1 MPPEEYNPGPVAPL
15 APQGAPL
22 PTARAN
28 GAAPPEPVSEREVAG
43 ILGKLIDGDGDDD
56 TEAAG
61 STAADSGDDQSAAD
75 DIGADESPPTDDD
88 EDDGDTVEPGTERRP
103 AHEPPQSWSAEARA
117 AWAKTPA
124 IVQETYLRR
133 ESELNGLATR
143 ATQERAETERLALAR
158 IDQDTRQYVQNLE
171 VFRGVLVPRAQQY
184 DNVDWQRLA
193 AENPADYVRLQAEAG
208 AVRQQHNAIVQEV
221 VRIQQQVQQ
230 ETAVRTEQA
239 KREGYRRLVEA
250 IPEFADPQYAQKTGT
265 ELGQFLRGWG
275 FSDQEIAACV
285 DDRPLKLALA
295 LMNAEKSRAA
305 VQSADRK
312 RVPPPAPNVQR
323 AGNSQPNGQDSKSR
337 RMTQL
342 AARFESS
349 PTVEDAARIV
359 REWMR

>member
-1 MPPEEYNPGPVAPL
+1 VLDTAFWRIGKALGAYPSAPINVIL
-15 APQGAPL
+15 YSERQFHDVTGAPEWAGGGFDVVRKPMRQWVL
-22 PTARAN
+22 KITAY
-28 GAAPPEPVSEREVAG
+28 
-43 ILGKLIDGDGDDD
+43 
-56 TEAAG
+56 
-61 STAADSGDDQSAAD
+61 AD
-75 DIGADESPPTDDD
+75 DI
-88 EDDGDTVEPGTERRP
+88 
-103 AHEPPQSWSAEARA
+103 
-117 AWAKTPA
+117 
-124 IVQETYLRR
+124 VQESYLRR
-133 ESELNGLATR
+133 EAELNGLATR

-158 IDQDTRQYVQNLE
+158 IDQDRTQYVQNLA
-171 VFRGVLVPRAQQY
+171 VFRGVLAPRAQQY
-184 DNVDWQRLA
+184 DQVDWQRLA

-208 AVRQQHNAIVQEV
+208 AVRQQLNGIEQEV
-221 VRIQQQVQQ
+221 VRIQQQQQQ
-230 ETAVRTEQA
+230 EVAVRTEQA
-239 KREGYRRLVEA
+239 KRDGYRRLVEA

-312 RVPPPAPNVQR
+312 RVPPQAPSVQR